1 MERGTHAKAAAR
13 PLDRTHAATL
23 FADVSA
29 RPKERLLVGIAG
41 AGGSGKTA
49 LLDRLEATYRASGI
63 PVSRDHGHVDP
74 AGRAASSAVLVD
86 DAHRLGETELGR
98 LHSLVEGHDADLVVA
113 YRTSALNPALDRLVR
128 ALERHRPQ
136 VLLDP
141 LDRAEAEARIAA
153 RAGGPVTAALVT
165 DVLEATG
172 GMAWLVART
181 LAAVRRDGDAVLLDP
196 RGLDAVARQLGHDLQ
211 RVDPGLRQVLL
222 SLAAGFDS
230 ADVEPP
236 WPDAAGQAIDDLVEE
251 ARTAGLLLPDGRLIP
266 LVRQALI
273 GTMPRF
279 RLRSLQRTLVDG
291 YVATGCALDAV
302 ARDLARSGVRDMR
315 VARAL
320 ERAGD
325 DALGADPA
333 RALQLYDE
341 AKAAGADGVRLAA
354 RRAQAAWADGDLEAA
369 GRTADGLLAL
379 EDPPDAERAAN
390 VAAAVW
396 SRRGQLKRGADVYR
410 WLGPAGAGESSPLAA
425 VALIGVGDLDGAR
438 AMLGAPAPSGSPTL
452 PSVAAALM
460 GQGCLD
466 AVEGRTAEALSALV
480 RASDTLTAAGVHAPL
495 PELPAALAAL
505 VAFHCG
511 KPGTAESVLAAALAG
526 GQGGAAAR
534 PRLLI
539 LHAWSQMLLDRPER
553 ARALMAEATRDEHLV
568 TPRDRLFLHALAV
581 GLARRTDDLPAL
593 VRSWRKARDYQ
604 MHVVADLYGLLSLGE
619 LAVAGAR
626 LRDGDLLRPQL
637 EEAWAVL
644 GRLGDPPLW
653 SIPLHWY
660 SVQAAILAERP
671 QDLVPHAAALAR
683 AAAQDGPVARLA
695 SRLATAGKVW
705 VAVLAGEADVAAVE
719 SAAGGLAS
727 AGLAWD
733 GARLAGHAAA
743 RVEDRRDMNRLLSC
757 ARELRRGARP
767 APGPSPE
774 AGDRPGRQEAPP
786 DTAPAE
792 AGPTAAALSPRERDV
807 ARLVLRGKTYREIG
821 EAMFISPRTA
831 EHHMAR
837 IRTRLG
843 AATRTELLARL
854 QQVLDIE
861 GGVPASEGGVAD
873 ALQGADVKPW
883 CPPIAG
889 GGTPYSGIPRQGSGP
904 DVGPAPPA

>member
-1 MERGTHAKAAAR
+1 MAASR

-41 AGGSGKTA
+41 EGGSGKTA

-63 PVSRDHGHVDP
+63 PVSRDHGHVDS
-74 AGRAASSAVLVD
+74 AGRAVPTAVLVD
-86 DAHRLGETELGR
+86 DAHRLDEMELGR
-98 LHSLVEGHDADLVVA
+98 LHSLVDGHYADLVVA
-113 YRTSALNPALDRLVR
+113 YRSSPRTPALDKLVR

-136 VLLDP
+136 VVLDP
-141 LDRAEAEARIAA
+141 LGRGDVEARIAA
-153 RAGGPVTAALVT
+153 VTGTPVPAALVA
-165 DVLEATG
+165 DVLETTG

-181 LAAVRRDGDAVLLDP
+181 LAALSRDGNTVVLDP
-196 RGLDAVARQLGHDLQ
+196 QGVDGVAQQLGYDLQ
-211 RVDPGLRQVLL
+211 RVDAGLRQVLL

-236 WPDAAGQAIDDLVEE
+236 WPDFAVETIDDLMDE

-291 YVATGCALDAV
+291 YVATGCALDGV
-302 ARDLARSGVRDMR
+302 ARGLARSGVRDIR

-320 ERAGD
+320 EQAGD

-341 AKAAGADGVRLAA
+341 AKTAGADGLRLAA
-354 RRAQAAWADGDLEAA
+354 RRAQAALADGDLEGA
-369 GRTADGLLAL
+369 GRTIDGLLAL
-379 EDPPDAERAAN
+379 EDPPDRERVAN
-390 VAAAVW
+390 AAAAVW
-396 SRRGQLKRGADVYR
+396 SRRGLLNRGADAYR
-410 WLGPAGAGESSPLAA
+410 WLGPARAGESASLAA
-425 VALIGVGDLDGAR
+425 VALIGVGDLAGAR
-438 AMLGAPAPSGSPTL
+438 TMLGAAASAGSPTL
-452 PSVAAALM
+452 QSVAAALM

-466 AVEGRTAEALSALV
+466 AVEGRTTEALSAFV
-480 RASDTLTAAGVHAPL
+480 RASDTLTAAGVLVPL
-495 PELPAALAAL
+495 PELPAVLAAL

-511 KPGTAESVLAAALAG
+511 KPGTAESIIAAALAG

-534 PRLLI
+534 PQLLL

-553 ARALMAEATRDEHLV
+553 ARALIAEATGEAHVV
-568 TPRDRLFLHALAV
+568 TPRDKLFLHALAV
-581 GLARRTDDLPAL
+581 GLARRADDLPAL
-593 VRSWRKARDYQ
+593 VRAWRRAREYQ
-604 MHVVADLYGLLSLGE
+604 MHVVADLYCLLPLGE

-626 LRDGDLLRPQL
+626 LRDGGPLQPQL
-637 EEAWAVL
+637 AEAWALL

-671 QDLVPHAAALAR
+671 QDLAPHAAALVR
-683 AAAQDGPVARLA
+683 AAAQDGPVSRLA

-705 VAVLAGEADVAAVE
+705 VTVLAGDVDVAAVE
-719 SAAGGLAS
+719 SAANGLATV
-727 AGLAWD
+727 GLAWD
-733 GARLAGHAAA
+733 GARLAGHAAG

-767 APGPSPE
+767 AAGANPE
-774 AGDRPGRQEAPP
+774 ATDPPGRPEAPSDAAP
-786 DTAPAE
+786 ADAAPAE
-792 AGPTAAALSPRERDV
+792 TALSPRERDV
-807 ARLVLRGKTYREIG
+807 ARLVLNGKTYREIG

-831 EHHMAR
+831 EHHIAR
-837 IRTRLG
+837 MRSRLG
-843 AATRTELLARL
+843 AATRTELLAKLRL
-854 QQVLDIE
+854 VLDAD
-861 GGVPASEGGVAD
+861 GGNDGDDGGSA
-873 ALQGADVKPW
+873 AQTG
-883 CPPIAG
+883 
-889 GGTPYSGIPRQGSGP
+889 PR
-904 DVGPAPPA
+904 